1 MCAWLDVHTPLA
13 MPYKLVSVASCLPIY
28 PSAVLQG
35 QTSSLSWLRPWARI
49 LFGLLLPL
57 AVLLVIVLALLT
69 PPPPPNTSL
78 AGLPLPC
85 GVAMPAFGCIVTRLS
100 FHLSTVLCN
109 DIFVVCCAV
118 LFSFGFHCIVLF
130 CLCML
135 SGHFFIYF

>member
-1 MCAWLDVHTPLA
+1 MHATTRVFNLYA
-13 MPYKLVSVASCLPIY
+13 E
-28 PSAVLQG
+28 
-35 QTSSLSWLRPWARI
+35 RI

-57 AVLLVIVLALLT
+57 AVLLVIVPALLT

-109 DIFVVCCAV
+109 DIFVVC
-118 LFSFGFHCIVLF
+118 VLF
-130 CLCML
+130 CLVLVSIVL
-135 SGHFFIYF
+135 SCFVCACCLGISLFIFSFIFSFP